1 MRGVRDLLLVI
12 TVAAVGTALGA
23 VDTEPFASQ
32 RLSHSAEPAIDADVM
47 PVRDDLE
54 SIHRNPTAAQW
65 GTTRNQS
72 GLRADA
78 RPTPIS
84 TPWLKRSMAAAS
96 PEANDLRG
104 FLANMAQA
112 DRDGHSIGI
121 TGEDLDVV
129 WVDDAAK

>member
-32 RLSHSAEPAIDADVM
+32 RLSHSAEPASNGGVI

-54 SIHRNPTAAQW
+54 SIHRNPTAAQR
-65 GTTRNQS
+65 GTARNQS
-72 GLRADA
+72 GLHADV

-84 TPWLKRSMAAAS
+84 TPWLERSMAAAS

-121 TGEDLDVV
+121 TNEDLGVV